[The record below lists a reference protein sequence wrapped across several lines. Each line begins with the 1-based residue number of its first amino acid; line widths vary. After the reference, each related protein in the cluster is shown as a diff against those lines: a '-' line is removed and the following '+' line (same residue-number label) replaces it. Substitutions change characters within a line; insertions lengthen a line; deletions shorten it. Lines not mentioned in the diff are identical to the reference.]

1 MSRPAKVVVNL
12 SALRHNFNQA
22 RSLAPNSRIMAVIKA
37 DAYGHGLV
45 PTAQALDSADAFGVA
60 CLEEAQ
66 ELRQAKIK
74 QRIVLLEG
82 PYTISELPEISRLQ
96 LDIVVHDQS
105 QLEMLEH
112 TTLPASFSIWLKLDT
127 GMHRL
132 GFPPETAKQ
141 AYQRLKQCAAIA
153 DIRLMTHLASANNRA
168 DRMVFEQI
176 DRFNQCSQALP
187 GEKTIANS
195 AGILACKQSH
205 ADWIRPGIMLYG
217 VSPFIDS
224 TGPDENLQPV
234 MTFQSKLISVK
245 KIGAGEPVGY
255 GATWYCPEA
264 TYIGVVASGYGDGYP
279 RHARSGT
286 PILVNGK
293 RAKLIGRASMDLLI
307 VDLGVWTSAK
317 VGDEIMLWGADL
329 PVEEIAACAETIPYE
344 ILCSVHKR
352 LKFEYAQE

>member
-1 MSRPAKVVVNL
+1 MSRPAKVVINL
-12 SALRHNFNQA
+12 SALRHNFNQV
-22 RSLAPNSRIMAVIKA
+22 RSLAPNAHIMAIIKA

-45 PTAQALDSADAFGVA
+45 PIARALDSADAFGVA

-66 ELRQAKIK
+66 ELRQAEIK

-82 PYTISELPEISRLQ
+82 PYSSSELPEISRLK
-96 LDIVVHDQS
+96 LDIVVHDRS
-105 QLEMLEH
+105 QIEMLEH
-112 TTLPASFSIWLKLDT
+112 TKTTAAFSVWLKLDT

-132 GFPPETAKQ
+132 GFLPAVAQPT
-141 AYQRLKQCAAIA
+141 YQRLKQCGAVAE
-153 DIRLMTHLASANNRA
+153 IRLMTHLASANNRT
-168 DRMVFEQI
+168 DTMVLEQI
-176 DRFNQCSQALP
+176 ERFSRCSQAIP
-187 GEKTIANS
+187 IEKTIANS
-195 AGILACKQSH
+195 AAVLACKESH

-224 TGPDENLQPV
+224 KGPEENLRPV

-245 KIGAGEPVGY
+245 KIKAGEPVGY
-255 GATWYCPEA
+255 GATWRCPED

-286 PILVNGK
+286 PILVNSE

-307 VDLGVWTSAK
+307 VDLGTRTSAK
-317 VGDEIMLWGADL
+317 VGDEIVLWGADL
-329 PVEEIAACAETIPYE
+329 PVEEIAACAETIPYQ